1 MSSNYIVAD
10 FISKLNIASK
20 SHFLSVFV
28 KRTKL
33 TIQLLSL
40 LYSNGVIRG
49 FVIYNDSILVYLKYH
64 KANSV
69 FSSLSIVSS
78 PVNEYIEVYEN

>member
-1 MSSNYIVAD
+1 MSSNYNIAD
-10 FISKLNIASK
+10 FISKINVAAK

-28 KRTKL
+28 KRTKITIDVL
-33 TIQLLSL
+33 TL

-49 FVIYNDSILVYLKYH
+49 FVIYNDSVLIYLKYY
-64 KANSV
+64 KGNSI

-78 PVNEYIEVYEN
+78 PVNEFFEI